1 MSLQTEFSAVKRA
14 LLEKEFAR
22 MNDRQ
27 REAVFRVEGPL
38 LILAGAGSGKTTV
51 LVNRIAN
58 IIKYGNA
65 YHSDTVPEEV
75 SGMDVQAMQAALESG
90 APLTEDLVE
99 MMASFPAR
107 PWQILA
113 ITFTNKAAGELKERL
128 ETMLGEEGRDVWA
141 FTFHSF
147 CARILRQYADRIG
160 YTKNFTIYD
169 TDDSRR
175 LMKDCLKR
183 LRVDEKMLSHK
194 SVLSEISR
202 CKDSMV
208 SAQQM
213 MDSAVSDVRRKQIA
227 EAYQMYQQRLKE
239 ADAMDFDDLL
249 YNAVR
254 LLEQEEEVL
263 EYFRNRFRYI
273 LVDEYQDTNHS
284 QYRLVSL
291 LAGKSRNLCV
301 VGDDDQSIYRFR
313 GATIENILSFEAQY
327 PEAKVIRLE
336 QNYRSTKNILGA
348 ANAVITNNSERKG
361 KNLWTQ
367 NVQGE
372 PIVLYNAENEQ
383 EEARYLCEMILEN
396 VRKGRKFSDH
406 AILYRLNAQAS
417 SIERALVK
425 SGVPYRILA
434 GMRFF
439 EHKEIKDLLAYLCVI
454 NNPADIVRMR
464 RIINEPKRQIGDA
477 TVATAAEIASGLG
490 LTFYEVIRTA
500 DQYDALK
507 RAAVRLKA
515 FTDMMDSLMDAAERV
530 SLHEL
535 YEMVLHETGY
545 YEMLKNMGD
554 EGISRIENVNE
565 LASTILTYEEENEE
579 PSLYGFLEEISLMS
593 DIDNYDSSA
602 DAVTLMTIHSAKGL
616 EFPVVMIPGME
627 EGVFPG
633 IQSIYNPAD
642 LEEERR
648 LAYVGITRAREE
660 LVLTE
665 CESRMLYGSTSRNRQ
680 SRFVGEIP
688 AEYLN
693 VTRERTVRQPAQ
705 AKQPPQPSERQI
717 ARAVS
722 VHAAH
727 ILGTGRSSG
736 EQKSDSYQTGERVLH
751 KTFGAGTIQSVRQMG
766 GDQLIEIAFD
776 TAGTK
781 KVMANYANLK
791 KQ

>member
-1 MSLQTEFSAVKRA
+1 
-14 LLEKEFAR
+14 
-22 MNDRQ
+22 MNGRQ
-27 REAVFRVEGPL
+27 REAVFQVNGPL

-58 IIKYGNA
+58 IIKYGDA
-65 YHSDTVPEEV
+65 YSSDRVPEEV
-75 SGMDVQAMQAALESG
+75 SEMDVQAMRASLDNG
-90 APLTEDLVE
+90 APLTEDLIE
-99 MMASFPAR
+99 MMAVSPAR

-128 ETMLGEEGRDVWA
+128 ETMLGDQGRDVWA

-183 LRVDEKMLSHK
+183 LRVDEKMLPHK
-194 SVLSEISR
+194 SVLAEISR
-202 CKDSMV
+202 CKDSMI
-208 SAQQM
+208 SARQM
-213 MDSAVSDVRRKQIA
+213 MDASASDVRRKQIA
-227 EAYQMYQQRLKE
+227 EAYRLYQQRLKE
-239 ADAMDFDDLL
+239 SDAMDFDDLL

-254 LLEQEEEVL
+254 LLEQEPEVL
-263 EYFRNRFRYI
+263 EYFQNRFRYI

-291 LAGKSRNLCV
+291 LAGKTRNLCV

-327 PEAKVIRLE
+327 PDAKVIRLE

-348 ANAVITNNSERKG
+348 ANAVIMNNSERKG
-361 KNLWTQ
+361 KDLWTE
-367 NVQGE
+367 NAQGD

-383 EEARYLCEMILEN
+383 EEARYLCDLILEN

-417 SIERALVK
+417 SLERALVK

-454 NNPADIVRMR
+454 NNPSDVVRMR

-477 TVATAAEIASGLG
+477 TVATAAEIAAGLG
-490 LTFYEVIRTA
+490 ISFYEVIRSA

-507 RAAVRLKA
+507 RAAVRLKS
-515 FTDMMDSLMDAAERV
+515 FTDMMDGLMEASEQL

-535 YEMVLHETGY
+535 YEKVLHETGY
-545 YEMLKNMGD
+545 YEMLKGMGD
-554 EGISRIENVNE
+554 EGVSRIENVDE

-593 DIDNYDSSA
+593 DIDNYDSDA

-688 AEYLN
+688 AEYLH
-693 VTRERTVRQPAQ
+693 VTRERTARQAAQ
-705 AKQPPQPSERQI
+705 PKQPPKPSERQI

-727 ILGTGRSSG
+727 ILGTGRPAAA
-736 EQKSDSYQTGERVLH
+736 KPVDAYQSGERVLH
-751 KTFGAGTIQSVRQMG
+751 NTFGAGTILSVRQMG
-766 GDQLIEIAFD
+766 GDQLIEIRFD
-776 TAGTK
+776 KAGTK
-781 KVMANYANLK
+781 KVMANYAHLK